1 MMRLPKWRAGAMDRI
16 QSGGE
21 EKRICA
27 LLCEYLN
34 NNLFS
39 RSF

>member
-1 MMRLPKWRAGAMDRI
+1 MMRLPKWRAGGMDRI

-27 LLCEYLN
+27 SLCEYLSGN
-34 NNLFS
+34 FLS
-39 RSF
+39 ASF